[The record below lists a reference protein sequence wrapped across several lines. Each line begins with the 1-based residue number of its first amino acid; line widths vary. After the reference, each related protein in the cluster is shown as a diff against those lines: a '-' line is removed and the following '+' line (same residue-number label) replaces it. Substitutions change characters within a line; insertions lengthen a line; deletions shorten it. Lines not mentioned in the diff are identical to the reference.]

1 MDTGRA
7 VVKKLLV
14 LTFLATSI
22 VGVVGAPPATARPGG
37 TVTVTCSG
45 GQGVVSDKNS
55 LFGQTTANGVYN
67 LVNPFGEVCIV
78 NP

>member
-7 VVKKLLV
+7 VAKKLLV
-14 LTFLATSI
+14 LTFVATSI
-22 VGVVGAPPATARPGG
+22 VGVVGASPASARSDG

-45 GQGVVSDKNS
+45 GQIIVSDKNS
-55 LFGQTTANGVYN
+55 LVGQTTANGVYN
-67 LVNPFGEVCIV
+67 VVNPFGEVCIV